1 MFFKEGNINCHQT
14 ISIWISSSFAQCDTL
29 NEKLNLLLQT
39 LNSEAAATAIPPGA
53 IPPEEE
59 VQDNIPAQE
68 DEQEGLD
75 KDVAAEEKQDLEMTE
90 KEVDNKD
97 QEEDRVEQMS
107 GPSTSTR
114 VFKPRDA
121 LMSRANSLKKA
132 VRQIIEQT
140 EKGTEVFL
148 EVNVKAYR

>member
-1 MFFKEGNINCHQT
+1 MLPYTNILILSLCNLFYQ
-14 ISIWISSSFAQCDTL
+14 QCDTL

-59 VQDNIPAQE
+59 DIQDNVPVQE
-68 DEQEGLD
+68 DEQEVLD
-75 KDVAAEEKQDLEMTE
+75 KDIVAEEKQDLEMTE

-140 EKGTEVFL
+140 EKGTGSIPTSL
-148 EVNVKAYR
+148 